1 MIVSFIPIILFIGLF
16 SVLIFLAKNKA
27 KIKGKIGE
35 FNISSRLN
43 HLNQNEY
50 KVLNN
55 IILRTKNNRT
65 IQIDHIAVS
74 VYGIFVIET
83 KNYKGWIFGNE
94 NAENW
99 MQVIYKEKHQF
110 RNPVKQNWSHIYVL
124 KELLSDF
131 PNMRYVPIV
140 VFSGSAILKEISSS
154 VYVIYDTQILKVIE
168 REAAEKIISEN
179 DVLKIVKTI
188 TESNIQDKETEKEHV
203 ENIHKAII
211 ERQLK
216 KENLICPKC
225 GNELK
230 LREGK
235 YGKFYGCSNYPYCHF
250 TMKY

>member
-1 MIVSFIPIILFIGLF
+1 
-16 SVLIFLAKNKA
+16 
-27 KIKGKIGE
+27 
-35 FNISSRLN
+35 
-43 HLNQNEY
+43 
-50 KVLNN
+50 
-55 IILRTKNNRT
+55 
-65 IQIDHIAVS
+65 
-74 VYGIFVIET
+74 
-83 KNYKGWIFGNE
+83 
-94 NAENW
+94 
-99 MQVIYKEKHQF
+99 
-110 RNPVKQNWSHIYVL
+110 
-124 KELLSDF
+124 
-131 PNMRYVPIV
+131 MRYVPIV

-168 REAAEKIISEN
+168 RESAEKIISEN